1 MFVLKKQNDP
11 KMSEVNFHARL
22 CHLKELLKNI
32 QPVMSASFL
41 FTEEKN
47 LQLPHQKTR
56 RMTNCMYIDQ
66 PRRKTW

>member
-1 MFVLKKQNDP
+1 MFVLKNHNDP

-22 CHLKELLKNI
+22 CHLEQLLKNI

-47 LQLPHQKTR
+47 LQ
-56 RMTNCMYIDQ
+56 
-66 PRRKTW
+66 